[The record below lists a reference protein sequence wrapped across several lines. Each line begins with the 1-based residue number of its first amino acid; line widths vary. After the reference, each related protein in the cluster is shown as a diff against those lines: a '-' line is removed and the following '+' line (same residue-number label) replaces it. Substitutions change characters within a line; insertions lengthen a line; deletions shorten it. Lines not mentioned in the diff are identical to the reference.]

1 MADGINGRTPCMN
14 WDSGDLPGTWKAFKT
29 HCEFMFQGPLK
40 KKQGDEKCAYLMI
53 WVGEKGRNVYS
64 TLDMS
69 AEDQKKLDKY
79 YENFETYVKPKSNH
93 VFSSYK
99 FLCRLQKTNE
109 TCEKF
114 VTDLKVLVKD
124 CQYANPDRMV
134 RDRIVF
140 GTKSS
145 KVREKLINEGSELT
159 LEKALDIARTYELS
173 QRQLQTMNIGEDPN
187 VNSINRKKIYSKQ
200 TKKKT
205 VIRTNMNKVLNLNI
219 NKTNQNYTYVSGVVM
234 TITQEVIGQ
243 PKVNNA
249 KSSTRK
255 IILLKCAKPEKK
267 KKVHEIDREEC
278 SNYYD
283 SSDSDTLFVGALY
296 NEKNESD
303 TWCEDITVENVGI
316 NFQLDTGARC
326 NVLNRTDFR
335 RMKTN
340 NVLSKPDSRLKSF
353 SGHNIECDGRIT
365 LQVTLKN
372 QKHEV
377 EFYVADTKY
386 NQVYTLEV
394 KYLDLFTG
402 LGCLPGIHKIHPD
415 DSSTPVVHPS
425 RKVPVSLKGRI
436 KTELDRMLK
445 LGVIVRQKEPT
456 AWVNG
461 MVTVVKSN
469 GDDLNKAISRE
480 HYPMKTVEE
489 VVANIPNAKVFNK
502 VDATSG
508 FWHLKLDED
517 SSKLTCFNTPFGR
530 YRFLR
535 APFGIKSIPEIF
547 QRVMTEIM
555 ENIEG
560 AEVIVADILI
570 WGSTIQEH
578 DERLKKVLDRAGQ
591 CNLKLSKS
599 KCQFRKNEVEYVG
612 HIISKDALKPDPEK
626 VCAVQKMKKPENKKE
641 LQTFLGFITYLSKFL
656 SNMSDV
662 SAPLRVLLEEKNEW
676 CWEKEQDTSFNKLKD
691 MATNTPILSCYD
703 PKQPL
708 TLNVDASSKGLGA
721 VLLQNDKPIAYAS
734 RALTPTQQRY
744 AQIEK
749 ETLAIVFGCQKF
761 HHYVYGRQV
770 EVESDHKPL
779 ENIFS
784 KPLNEA
790 PPRIQRFVS
799 QLQKYDIVV
808 RYKSG
813 KSMYVSDTLSRMY
826 LQETVEKLV
835 PDIEINEIQ
844 LNAHL
849 PISPEKY
856 ELFKKQ
862 TESDEILQQM
872 KKINEE
878 GWPLKKEELPEDL
891 KMYWQFRNEI
901 TCIDNLLYKGLKLI
915 IPTSLRKEMLQ
926 LIHET
931 HMGIV
936 KCKTRAREF
945 MYWPGMMSDIQDIVE
960 KCETC
965 AVNNKEPMIT
975 SKLPDRPSS
984 KLAADLVQYK
994 GEHYLLTVDY
1004 YSKWPEIDKVD
1015 ELSSSNTICY
1025 LKKQMSRFGYI
1036 DQLITDNGPQFA
1048 CREFAQFAKEYG
1060 FVHTTTSPHYPQ
1072 VDKQKDLYKP

>member
-64 TLDMS
+64 TWDMT
-69 AEDQKKLDKY
+69 AEDQKKLEKY
-79 YENFETYVKPKSNH
+79 YENFEAYVKPKSNQ

-99 FLCRLQKTNE
+99 FQCRLQKTNE
-109 TCEKF
+109 TCEEF

-200 TKKKT
+200 TPKNSYPHKYEQGAKPRYKQDKSKLHVCQRCGYDHNAGSYCPAKGKQCKKCDK
-205 VIRTNMNKVLNLNI
+205 KDHF
-219 NKTNQNYTYVSGVVM
+219 
-234 TITQEVIGQ
+234 
-243 PKVNNA
+243 A
-249 KSSTRK
+249 KMCKTRK
-255 IILLKCAKPEKK
+255 EKK
-267 KKVHEIDREEC
+267 VDEIDRAEC
-278 SNYYD
+278 SNNYD

-303 TWCEDITVENVGI
+303 TWCEDITVENVSI

-353 SGHNIECDGRIT
+353 SGHNIECDGKIT
-365 LQVTLKN
+365 LPVTLKN

-377 EFYVADTKY
+377 EFYVANTKS
-386 NQVYTLEV
+386 QSVLGAATCSEVGLIKRVYTLEA
-394 KYLDLFTG
+394 KYSDLFTG
-402 LGCLPGIHKIHPD
+402 LGCLPGIHKIH
-415 DSSTPVVHPS
+415 
-425 RKVPVSLKGRI
+425 
-436 KTELDRMLK
+436 
-445 LGVIVRQKEPT
+445 
-456 AWVNG
+456 
-461 MVTVVKSN
+461 
-469 GDDLNKAISRE
+469 
-480 HYPMKTVEE
+480 
-489 VVANIPNAKVFNK
+489 
-502 VDATSG
+502 
-508 FWHLKLDED
+508 
-517 SSKLTCFNTPFGR
+517 
-530 YRFLR
+530 
-535 APFGIKSIPEIF
+535 
-547 QRVMTEIM
+547 
-555 ENIEG
+555 
-560 AEVIVADILI
+560 
-570 WGSTIQEH
+570 
-578 DERLKKVLDRAGQ
+578 
-591 CNLKLSKS
+591 
-599 KCQFRKNEVEYVG
+599 
-612 HIISKDALKPDPEK
+612 
-626 VCAVQKMKKPENKKE
+626 
-641 LQTFLGFITYLSKFL
+641 
-656 SNMSDV
+656 
-662 SAPLRVLLEEKNEW
+662 
-676 CWEKEQDTSFNKLKD
+676 
-691 MATNTPILSCYD
+691 
-703 PKQPL
+703 
-708 TLNVDASSKGLGA
+708 
-721 VLLQNDKPIAYAS
+721 
-734 RALTPTQQRY
+734 
-744 AQIEK
+744 
-749 ETLAIVFGCQKF
+749 
-761 HHYVYGRQV
+761 
-770 EVESDHKPL
+770 
-779 ENIFS
+779 
-784 KPLNEA
+784 
-790 PPRIQRFVS
+790 
-799 QLQKYDIVV
+799 
-808 RYKSG
+808 
-813 KSMYVSDTLSRMY
+813 
-826 LQETVEKLV
+826 ETVEKLV

-965 AVNNKEPMIT
+965 AVNNKKTNNKEPMIT
-975 SKLPDRPSS
+975 SKLPDRPSA
-984 KLAADLVQYK
+984 KLAVAL
-994 GEHYLLTVDY
+994 
-1004 YSKWPEIDKVD
+1004 
-1015 ELSSSNTICY
+1015 
-1025 LKKQMSRFGYI
+1025 F
-1036 DQLITDNGPQFA
+1036 
-1048 CREFAQFAKEYG
+1048 
-1060 FVHTTTSPHYPQ
+1060 
-1072 VDKQKDLYKP
+1072 